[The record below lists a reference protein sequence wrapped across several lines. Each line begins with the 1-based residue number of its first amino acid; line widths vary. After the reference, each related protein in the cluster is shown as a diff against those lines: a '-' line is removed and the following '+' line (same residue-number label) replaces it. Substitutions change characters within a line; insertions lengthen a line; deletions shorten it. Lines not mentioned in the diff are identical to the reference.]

1 MSGGVFNMKNKDDK
15 KGKEIFNLLFKLL
28 EDKRLPLE
36 VREEYMERISD
47 VINGKKDSRKA
58 I

>member
-1 MSGGVFNMKNKDDK
+1 MKNKDDK